1 MSGVSQIL
9 LLGDEKSDIKLI
21 QSELHKIKITVQLDV
36 ISREAQLTDRLKS
49 NPPDLIISSFPHPSL
64 TIPEALTIVRDN
76 HPYLPLIVISDSPDE
91 EKAMKAILEGA
102 SDYISKQNL
111 NRLGPSVLRETVRYK
126 EQEQQRV
133 ELKKTHTRYESLLQS
148 VNGIV
153 WEADADTFEFCYIS
167 PQSKELLGFTPE
179 EWLSNPNFWQEHIHP
194 DDRQKAINFCHHK
207 TQQGVN
213 HSFEY
218 RMFDANDE
226 VVWLRDY
233 VTVISTN
240 GKPDRLRGLMVDIS
254 KEKVAERQRDK
265 AYKIADIGHWELD
278 LVNEQLFWSDAIKK
292 LHEVEDDFN
301 PNLETA
307 IEFYKKG
314 EHRQKIVDAV
324 EQAIEK
330 GNPFDVE
337 LKIITAENNERWI
350 RAVGEPE
357 FRNGNCIRIFGS
369 TQNIT
374 ARKEIELK
382 FRSVVE
388 HSTNMFYRHDTD
400 HVLNYVSPQAQEFLG
415 YPPEEA
421 KQRWTEFITDH
432 PKNKEGFKH
441 TQRAIET
448 TETQPAY
455 PLQLQKRDG
464 EKIWVQVNEAP
475 VVENGKTIAI
485 VGSLTDITD
494 QKESHEQLKQL
505 NEELEKR
512 AEELAAANEELEQFA
527 YVASHD
533 LQEPLRMVSSFLERL
548 EQKYGDQLD
557 EKAQQYIDFA
567 VDGAHRMRRIILDL
581 LNYSR
586 MNKNDFER
594 DQIDSNDLIKE
605 IIKAEQA
612 IIEEN
617 DAEIAF
623 GDLPVIEA
631 SKTPIQ
637 QVFQNLINN
646 ALKYHRPST
655 KPVIKIA
662 SKETDKYWQFSVTDN
677 GIGIKEEFQD
687 NIFTIFQRL
696 HTQDEYAGTGI
707 GLSVSK
713 KIIEKHGGEIWVK
726 SEEGKGSTF
735 YFTVRKPA

>member
-9 LLGDEKSDIKLI
+9 LFWEEKSDINLI
-21 QSELHKIKITVQLDV
+21 QSELDKIKITVQLDV
-36 ISREAQLTDRLKS
+36 ISREAQLTERLEN

-64 TIPEALTIVRDN
+64 TLAEALTIVRDN
-76 HPYLPLIVISDSPDE
+76 HPHLPFIVISDSPDE
-91 EKAMKAILEGA
+91 EKAMESILKGA

-111 NRLGPSVLRETVRYK
+111 NQLGPSVLRETVRYK
-126 EQEQQRV
+126 EQEEQRV

-153 WEADADTFEFCYIS
+153 WEADADTFKFCYIS
-167 PQSKELLGFTPE
+167 PQSKEMLGFTPE

-194 DDRQKAINFCHHK
+194 DDRQKAINYCHHK
-207 TQQGVN
+207 TQQGVD

-233 VTVISTN
+233 VTVISAN

-254 KEKVAERQRDK
+254 KEKEAERQRDK

-278 LVNEQLFWSDAIKK
+278 LVNEELFWSDAIKK
-292 LHEVEDDFN
+292 LHEVEDGFN

-314 EHRQKIVDAV
+314 EHRQRILDAV

-337 LKIITAENNERWI
+337 LKIITAKNNERWI

-448 TETQPAY
+448 AEIQPAY
-455 PLQLQKRDG
+455 SLQLQKRDG
-464 EKIWVQVNEAP
+464 KKIWVRVNEAP

-485 VGSLTDITD
+485 VGSLTDITE
-494 QKESHEQLKQL
+494 QKENHEQLKQL
-505 NEELEKR
+505 NQELEEH
-512 AEELAAANEELEQFA
+512 AEELATANEELEQFA

-567 VDGAHRMRRIILDL
+567 VNGAYRMRRIILDL

-586 MNKNDFER
+586 MNNNDFER
-594 DQIDSNDLIKE
+594 DQIDLNDLVKE
-605 IIKAEQA
+605 IIKAEQS

-617 DAEIAF
+617 DAEITF

-726 SEEGKGSTF
+726 SKEGKGSTF
-735 YFTVRKPA
+735 YFTIRKPA